1 MSTLKNKIIVG
12 GMAAAILS
20 GGAATAWAQ
29 TSDNAPQPAETSS
42 SSGTNQDAQGEHDH
56 KGHRLDTA
64 ALAQKLGVSE
74 DQLNQAF
81 NAIRQE
87 NQPTGDQGRGQGGD
101 HKGNRPDRS
110 AMDQALANKLGI
122 DVSKVTA
129 AMDEL
134 RTQDES
140 EESATRREELS
151 NKLDAAVSA
160 GTLSSADRDSVLK
173 AFDAG
178 VFNFDHHDHGGQ
190 DGESSSATPSSA
202 TSSSDT
208 PNS

>member
-29 TSDNAPQPAETSS
+29 TNDNAPQPAETSS
-42 SSGTNQDAQGEHDH
+42 SSSPHQDAQGEHHH

-81 NAIRQE
+81 NAIRQD
-87 NQPTGDQGRGQGGD
+87 QPTGDQGRGQGGD
-101 HKGNRPDRS
+101 HKGNRPDRT

-151 NKLDAAVSA
+151 SKLDAAVSA

-190 DGESSSATPSSA
+190 DGESSSATPSSN

-208 PNS
+208 QNS